1 MRYVRFPRLPLLFL
15 VVAETAALGTTIWA
29 SIVLLNEHC
38 LDEARPADCP
48 LATCVTV
55 GEKLGVWG
63 YIVEVMASLMHV
75 GFWVDAWASCFMG
88 MW

>member
-1 MRYVRFPRLPLLFL
+1 MRFVRFPRLPPLYL
-15 VVAETAALGTTIWA
+15 VVAETAALVTTIWA

-38 LDEARPADCP
+38 LDEVRPVDCP

-55 GEKLGVWG
+55 GEKFGVWG
-63 YIVEVMASLMHV
+63 YIVEVMAALMHV
-75 GFWVDAWASCFMG
+75 GFWVDAWASCLMG